1 MKQTQTAGH
10 LLALLTI
17 GIWGTTFIA
26 TKLLLEVLEPVEIL
40 FIRFLMGYFA
50 LLLACPRKLPW
61 GGWRRE
67 LALIAAGLSG
77 VTFYYL
83 LENIALCYTMA
94 SNVGVMVSV
103 SPFFTAL
110 LSWLIL
116 RETRPGGRFFP
127 GFAVAMV
134 GICLISFQ
142 GRELS
147 LGPRGDLLALLA
159 ALVWAV
165 YSVLTKRISAWG
177 HPTVLSTRRVFAYGL
192 LGMLPAL
199 AGFGFHPDLMLIH
212 DLACVGNLLFL
223 GLGASALCFVTWGSA
238 VRVLG
243 AVKTS
248 VYIYMVPVIT
258 LLCSRLVLGERL
270 TGWALLGAV
279 LTLGGL
285 GLSQGAG
292 VKSRVEKNDFLNSH

>member
-1 MKQTQTAGH
+1 MKGTQTAGH

-17 GIWGTTFIA
+17 GIWGTTFIS
-26 TKLLLEVLEPVEIL
+26 TKLLLEGLEPVEIL
-40 FIRFLMGYFA
+40 FVRFLLGYAA
-50 LLLACPRKLPW
+50 LLLVCPRKLAW

-67 LALIAAGLSG
+67 LTLAAAGLSG
-77 VTFYYL
+77 VTLYYL

-110 LSWLIL
+110 LSWVFLGE
-116 RETRPGGRFFP
+116 RRPGGRFFL
-127 GFAVAMV
+127 GFAVAMA
-134 GICLISFQ
+134 GISLISFQ
-142 GRELS
+142 GARLA
-147 LGPRGDLLALLA
+147 LDPRGDVLALLA

-165 YSVLTKRISAWG
+165 YSVLTKRISTWG
-177 HPTVLSTRRVFAYGL
+177 HPTVLSTRRVFVYGL

-199 AGFGFHPDLMLIH
+199 AWTGFQPDLGLLR
-212 DLACVGNLLFL
+212 DPVCVGNLLFL

-238 VRVLG
+238 VKILG

-279 LTLGGL
+279 LTLAGL
-285 GLSQGAG
+285 GLSQGTE
-292 VKSRVEKNDFLNSH
+292 R

>member
-1 MKQTQTAGH
+1 MKHSQTAGH

-17 GIWGTTFIA
+17 GIWGTTFIS
-26 TKLLLEVLEPVEIL
+26 TKLLLEVLGPVEIL

-50 LLLACPRKLPW
+50 LLLVCPKKLPW

-67 LALIAAGLSG
+67 LTLIAAGLSG

-110 LSWLIL
+110 LSWAVL
-116 RETRPGGRFFP
+116 REARPGGRFFL
-127 GFAVAMV
+127 GFAAAIA
-134 GICLISFQ
+134 GISLISFQ
-142 GRELS
+142 GSS
-147 LGPRGDLLALLA
+147 LDLDPKGDFFALLA
-159 ALVWAV
+159 AMVWAV

-192 LGMLPAL
+192 LGMLPAVVWTGVQPVS
-199 AGFGFHPDLMLIH
+199 AWMQDPV
-212 DLACVGNLLFL
+212 CVGNLIFL

-243 AVKTS
+243 PVKTS

-270 TGWALLGAV
+270 TGWALLGVV
-279 LTLGGL
+279 LTLAGL

-292 VKSRVEKNDFLNSH
+292 RKAEKEERTRQ